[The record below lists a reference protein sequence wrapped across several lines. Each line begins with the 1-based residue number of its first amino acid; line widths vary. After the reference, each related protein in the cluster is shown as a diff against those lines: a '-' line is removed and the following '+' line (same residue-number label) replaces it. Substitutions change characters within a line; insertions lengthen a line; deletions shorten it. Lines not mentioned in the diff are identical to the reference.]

1 MRIGC
6 IIVANQAFLCSVK
19 DDGALRVRAFT
30 EFLVKY
36 LSLGDDEWEPNL
48 FRFGDILLADVSALN
63 ACRGHVL
70 SVVFSEPEKVRP
82 PITFKVPTILP

>member
-48 FRFGDILLADVSALN
+48 FRFG
-63 ACRGHVL
+63 
-70 SVVFSEPEKVRP
+70 FY
-82 PITFKVPTILP
+82 